1 MKLAVIA
8 DDLTGALDTG
18 VKFTGGR
25 AAVRVC
31 VGAPP
36 TLQPG
41 QDPDVLVVDAELRHM
56 SPEQAYRACFKT
68 VRAVLDAGAERLYIK
83 VDSALRGNIGP
94 MMQAAL
100 DGSGADFA
108 AFAPALPQMGRVTR
122 GGVHYV
128 GRRPITESV
137 FGRDPFEPVRSPRLA
152 DLFAGCPAGVQLYA
166 PGQALQPAAGGPAI
180 GIFDIEAEGDFDRLI
195 AQLQA
200 AGRFRVLGGCA
211 GFAAHLP
218 RALGLAGGP
227 EPPAL
232 IPRPL
237 LVLCGSLNPI
247 TKAQLDYGEQR
258 GAVRLSLDS
267 RRLGGPGQE
276 ELLRQVEG
284 WMAQRRDILID
295 TTGPGQ
301 AEDGQTVSS
310 QRGTVAQAL
319 GALMF
324 RLLHSGRIADY
335 QPMII
340 GGDTLMG
347 LMAQLPAAEL
357 VPLAEPVPG
366 AVLSRVILED
376 GAARAIL
383 TKSGGFGS
391 RELLDEIHQVLNGGM
406 EDGTVCAHHPT
417 AGVQRP
423 RGDAGPGRPGRRA

>member
-1 MKLAVIA
+1 MRFAFYTLGCKVNLFETQALTQLAAARGHEIVDRDADAVVINTCTVTSVSDHKNIRAFHKLRRDNPRAVIA
-8 DDLTGALDTG
+8 ACGCFAQTDPARVRAAEEIDLVCGTNDRARVIELCEAA
-18 VKFTGGR
+18 VGGR
-25 AAVRVC
+25 PAPATEREADGAFEILPAGVPQGRTRALLKIEDGCDNFCTYCIIPYARGRVRSL
-31 VGAPP
+31 P
-36 TLQPG
+36 
-41 QDPDVLVVDAELRHM
+41 
-56 SPEQAYRACFKT
+56 PEQA
-68 VRAVLDAGAERLYIK
+68 E
-83 VDSALRGNIGP
+83 
-94 MMQAAL
+94 
-100 DGSGADFA
+100 
-108 AFAPALPQMGRVTR
+108 
-122 GGVHYV
+122 
-128 GRRPITESV
+128 
-137 FGRDPFEPVRSPRLA
+137 
-152 DLFAGCPAGVQLYA
+152 
-166 PGQALQPAAGGPAI
+166 LQT
-180 GIFDIEAEGDFDRLI
+180 

-366 AVLSRVILED
+366 AVLSRVVLED